1 MNSRAL
7 ALLRPER
14 PEGQRYLP
22 AYLFPVQFAVLRQ
35 RRATT
40 APPALEPRLALGLVV
55 TRSEGVRLDE
65 KVHLALEGQF
75 DLGNRGGEED
85 LRRPPQ
91 PPGSLLEQ
99 PVYIVLKGQ

>member
-1 MNSRAL
+1 MHPSRC
-7 ALLRPER
+7 ALLRTQR
-14 PEGQRYLP
+14 PEGEGHLP

-35 RRATT
+35 RRTAPAPPPLGLGFALGFVVTT
-40 APPALEPRLALGLVV
+40 A
-55 TRSEGVRLDE
+55 EGIGLDE

>member
-1 MNSRAL
+1 MNTRAL
-7 ALLRPER
+7 ALLRAQC
-14 PEGQRYLP
+14 PEGQRHLP
-22 AYLFPVQFAVLRQ
+22 TYLFPVQFTVFRQ
-35 RRATT
+35 RRTAH
-40 APPALEPRLALGLVV
+40 APPPFGLGFALGLVV
-55 TRSEGVRLDE
+55 TTAEGVGLDE
-65 KVHLALEGQF
+65 EVHLALEGQF